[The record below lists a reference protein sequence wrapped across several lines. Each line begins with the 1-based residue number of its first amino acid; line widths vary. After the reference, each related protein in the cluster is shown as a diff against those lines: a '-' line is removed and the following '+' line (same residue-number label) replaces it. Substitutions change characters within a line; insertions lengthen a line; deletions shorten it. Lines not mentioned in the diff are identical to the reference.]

1 MSSDLSEHGYAR
13 LRTTTIDLLKVLE
26 GEVNLPLGDQP
37 LSVTGSL
44 GKVQVTCMN
53 YGPDAK
59 IYNWQVSAFRD
70 GASVD
75 TRVGTYLGTVSADP
89 RWPTILA
96 HVFAFRRK

>member
-59 IYNWQVSAFRD
+59 IYNWQVSAFPD
-70 GASVD
+70 GTAVNP
-75 TRVGTYLGTVSADP
+75 RAGRYLGTVAADSH
-89 RWPTILA
+89 WPIPT
-96 HVFAFRRK
+96 HVFVFRRK